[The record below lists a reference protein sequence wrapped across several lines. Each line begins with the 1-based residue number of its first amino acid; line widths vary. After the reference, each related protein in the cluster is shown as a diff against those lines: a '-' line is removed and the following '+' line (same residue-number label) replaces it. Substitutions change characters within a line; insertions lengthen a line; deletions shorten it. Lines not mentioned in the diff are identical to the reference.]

1 MLFYTRLRH
10 YPMQVA
16 IETIYNAIQT
26 LAYTLLLYSMI
37 GFEWKATKF
46 LGFSYYIFTCFVY
59 FTLYE
64 MMVVALTQGHRIA
77 AICMS
82 FFLNFWN
89 LFSGFLLPR
98 PISYSNSIYVKF
110 KHSVMSL

>member
-1 MLFYTRLRH
+1 MLFYTGLKH

-46 LGFSYYIFTCFVY
+46 LGFYYYIFTCFVY

-64 MMVVALTQGHRIA
+64 MMVVALTQGHQIA

-89 LFSGFLLPR
+89 LFFGFLLPM